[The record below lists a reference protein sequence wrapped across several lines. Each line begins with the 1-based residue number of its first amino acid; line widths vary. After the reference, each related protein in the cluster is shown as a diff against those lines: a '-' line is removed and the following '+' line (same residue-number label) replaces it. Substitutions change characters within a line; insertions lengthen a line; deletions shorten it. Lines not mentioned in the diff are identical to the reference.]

1 MDKNIYLSE
10 IFLNEITILNEGFLS
25 AIVDRAV
32 NKIVPIMHRIH
43 KKYKEFYTNI
53 LKYFKKLKVD
63 VYVAIANIKKICLKI
78 KDVFINAI
86 IKKNTEKLKE
96 IFKYIQKKVSV
107 EATEKTS
114 GLGGNIL
121 KSAIWTLGLF
131 LFHTALQT
139 LLLIIFDVS
148 TGELEGIIPSSKIM
162 LINVILS
169 VCVAPFSE
177 EISKNIAIKR
187 NNVAYIHVFA
197 WIEFLSY
204 IYQYGLSP
212 IVILGRV
219 YAVLF
224 HYFTNFIQRI
234 GFKAYPESKL
244 PLYLSIFI
252 HALWNFGNELALFY
266 YF

>member
-32 NKIVPIMHRIH
+32 NKIVSIMHRIH

-53 LKYFKKLKVD
+53 LKYFKKLKVA

-121 KSAIWTLGLF
+121 KSAIWTFGLF

-139 LLLIIFDVS
+139 LLFIIFDVS
-148 TGELEGIIPSSKIM
+148 VEEQLKGIIPPSKT
-162 LINVILS
+162 ILVHAILA

-197 WIEFLSY
+197 WSEFLLY

-212 IVILGRV
+212 IIILGRV

-244 PLYLSIFI
+244 PLYLSIFV
-252 HALWNFGNELALFY
+252 HALWNFGSVFFY
-266 YF
+266 YS